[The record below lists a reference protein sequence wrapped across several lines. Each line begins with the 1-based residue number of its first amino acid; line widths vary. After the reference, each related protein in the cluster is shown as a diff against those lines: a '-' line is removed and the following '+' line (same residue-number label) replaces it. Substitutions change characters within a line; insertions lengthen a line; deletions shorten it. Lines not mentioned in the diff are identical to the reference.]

1 MKLRRLAWPVAL
13 FLLLLSG
20 CRALPP
26 APPPLVAASPE
37 EVLARLA
44 ARSRAIRA
52 FQAKGRITFLSP
64 RQNYSGTALLKGILP
79 TTLRVDVLDFFGR
92 TILSLYT
99 DGTTVKVLS
108 PREGKLY
115 QGPATPGNLAAF
127 IPPAV
132 TLPQALRLLV
142 GDLPLSPGKPD
153 SCKYEPEHNRYLM
166 EWPGAAGARQ
176 ERLLVTAPGFDP
188 GEEAWYGGAPAP
200 RFTATF
206 ADFGGLAPGL
216 PGKLTLKTTR
226 PRIELRLAYTEL
238 SLNPPLNPGELELKA
253 PAGVAV
259 VPLAP

>member
-1 MKLRRLAWPVAL
+1 MVAL
-13 FLLLLSG
+13 CLLLLGG

-26 APPPLVAASPE
+26 APPPPVAVSPE
-37 EVLARLA
+37 ELLARLA
-44 ARSRAIRA
+44 ARSQGIRA

-64 RQNYSGTALLKGILP
+64 HQNYSGTALMKGILP

-99 DGTTVKVLS
+99 DGATVKVLS

-142 GDLPLSPGKPD
+142 GALPLSPGSPD
-153 SCKYEPEHNRYLM
+153 SFKYEPDQGRYLM
-166 EWPGAAGARQ
+166 EWPGPGSAPQ
-176 ERLLVTAPGFDP
+176 ERLSVTAPGLDP

-216 PGKLTLKTTR
+216 PGKLTLKTSR
-226 PRIELRLAYTEL
+226 PQIELRLAYTEL
-238 SLNPPLNPGELELKA
+238 SLNPPLNPGDLVLKA
-253 PAGVAV
+253 PAGVTT

>member
-26 APPPLVAASPE
+26 APPPLGAASPE
-37 EVLARLA
+37 ELLARLA
-44 ARSRAIRA
+44 SRSRSIHS

-79 TTLRVDVLDFFGR
+79 STLRVDVLDFFGR

-99 DGTTVKVLS
+99 DGATVQVLS

-115 QGPATPGNLAAF
+115 RGPATPGNLAAF

-132 TLPQALRLLV
+132 NLPQALRLLV
-142 GDLPLSPGKPD
+142 GALPLSTGSPG
-153 SCKYEPEHNRYLM
+153 SFKYEPEQNRYLL
-166 EWPGAAGARQ
+166 EWPGPGGAPQ
-176 ERLLVTAPGFDP
+176 ERLLVTAPGLDP
-188 GEEAWYGGAPAP
+188 GEEDWYGGGPAP
-200 RFTATF
+200 RFSATF
-206 ADFGGLAPGL
+206 ADFGVLAPGL
-216 PGKLTLKTTR
+216 PGKLTLKTSR

-238 SLNPPLNPGELELKA
+238 SLNPSLNPSDLSLQA